1 MVDPKISAGRSF
13 AGIELQLLVDM
24 TAFLPSSIIA
34 IDELLEQ
41 ES

>member
-1 MVDPKISAGRSF
+1 MVDPTIRVERSF
-13 AGIELQLLVDM
+13 AGIDLQLLVDM

>member
-1 MVDPKISAGRSF
+1 LVEPRIGAERSF
-13 AGIELQLLVDM
+13 AGVNLWLQVELK
-24 TAFLPSSIIA
+24 AFLTSSIIA

>member
-1 MVDPKISAGRSF
+1 MVDPRISAERSF
-13 AGIELQLLVDM
+13 AGIDLRLLVDI
-24 TAFLPSSIIA
+24 TAFLTSSNIP